1 MKRKMNKHTFLP
13 DYPEHKSLHH
23 VQSIPCEPDRNKE
36 QYEFPQYSSSNSTQF
51 NHTLI
56 PTISIAG

>member
-1 MKRKMNKHTFLP
+1 MNKHTFLP

-36 QYEFPQYSSSNSTQF
+36 QYEFPQYSSSSSTQL